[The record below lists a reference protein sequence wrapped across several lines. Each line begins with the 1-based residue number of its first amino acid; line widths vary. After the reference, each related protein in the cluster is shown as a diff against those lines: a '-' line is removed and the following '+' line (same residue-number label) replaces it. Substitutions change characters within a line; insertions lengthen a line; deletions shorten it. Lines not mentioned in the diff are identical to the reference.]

1 MHTLPIKLFSLLS
14 LLLFVGQ
21 SSVPVGEEPRHHIK
35 FENKYVRVI
44 DAVIAPGDTTLFH
57 THSRDNVPICIN
69 GGKLRTEVM
78 GGQTTDTTS
87 ETGRVT
93 FARASYT
100 HRITNMNTTTVRF
113 IDAEVLD
120 SPGSAASPSSL
131 GAVPDHT
138 LIFEN
143 EHVRAYRL
151 ILEPGQST
159 GLHNHTLSFLN
170 VVVSPGKLVLE
181 QPGKKGETMDLQPG
195 SFVWHEGPVRHS
207 LKNAGAMRFEAID
220 IEWK

>member
-1 MHTLPIKLFSLLS
+1 MHTLFSVLS
-14 LLLFVGQ
+14 LLLFIAQ

-57 THSRDNVPICIN
+57 THSSDNIPICIN

-78 GGQTTDTTS
+78 GGQTTDTTA

-93 FARASYT
+93 FAKASYT
-100 HRITNMNTTTVRF
+100 HRITNMNPTQVRF
-113 IDAEVLD
+113 IDAEVLA
-120 SPGSAASPSSL
+120 SPGSTASPSSL

-143 EHVRAYRL
+143 DRVRAYRL

-159 GLHNHTLSFLN
+159 GLHNHAQAFLN
-170 VVVSPGKLVLE
+170 VVVSPGKVVLQ
-181 QPGKKGETMDLQPG
+181 QPGKKSESLDLQPG
-195 SFVWHEGPVRHS
+195 SFVWHEAPLRHS
-207 LKNAGAMRFEAID
+207 LKNAGAMRFEAVD

>member
-1 MHTLPIKLFSLLS
+1 MHTLPVKLFSVLS

-78 GGQTTDTTS
+78 GGQTADSTA

-93 FARASYT
+93 FAKASYT

-113 IDAEVLD
+113 IDAEVIG
-120 SPGSAASPSSL
+120 SPESTASPSSL
-131 GAVPDHT
+131 GDVPDHT
-138 LIFEN
+138 LVFEN
-143 EHVRAYRL
+143 DRVRAYRL
-151 ILEPGQST
+151 IIEPGQST
-159 GLHNHTLSFLN
+159 GLHSHALSFLN

-181 QPGKKGETMDLQPG
+181 QPGKRDETMDLQPG
-195 SFVWHEGPVRHS
+195 TFAWHEGPLRHS
-207 LKNAGAMRFEAID
+207 LKNAGATRFEAID

>member
-1 MHTLPIKLFSLLS
+1 MHTLPAKLFSV
-14 LLLFVGQ
+14 LLLCVGQ
-21 SSVPVGEEPRHHIK
+21 SSVPVGEEPRHQIK

-57 THSRDNVPICIN
+57 THSRDNVPVCIT

-78 GGQTTDTTS
+78 GGQRTDTTA

-93 FARASYT
+93 FAKASYT
-100 HRITNMNTTTVRF
+100 HRITNMNPSQVRF
-113 IDAEVLD
+113 IDAEVLA
-120 SPGSAASPSSL
+120 SPGSTASPSSL
-131 GAVPDHT
+131 AAVPDHT

-159 GLHNHTLSFLN
+159 GLHGHALSFLN
-170 VVVSPGKLVLE
+170 VVVSPGKVVVE
-181 QPGKKGETMDLQPG
+181 QPGKKSETLDVQPG
-195 SFVWHEGPVRHS
+195 SFVWYEGPLRHS
-207 LKNAGAMRFEAID
+207 LKNAGAVRIEAID

>member
-1 MHTLPIKLFSLLS
+1 MHTLSVRLFSVLS
-14 LLLFVGQ
+14 LLLFTGQ

-57 THSRDNVPICIN
+57 THSRDNVPVCIN

-78 GGQTTDTTS
+78 GGQTTDTTA

-100 HRITNMNTTTVRF
+100 HRITNMNPTEVRF
-113 IDAEVLD
+113 IDAEILA
-120 SPGSAASPSSL
+120 SPPPKASPSSL
-131 GAVPDHT
+131 GDVPKHT

-143 EHVRAYRL
+143 DRVRAYRL

-159 GLHNHTLSFLN
+159 GLHEHALSFLN

-181 QPGKKGETMDLQPG
+181 QPGRKAETMDLQPG
-195 SFVWHEGPVRHS
+195 SFVWHEGPLRHS
-207 LKNAGAMRFEAID
+207 LKNAGAKRFEAID